1 MISIRSY
8 LAVFVAL
15 LALTALTTGVAFI
28 DLGGIGNVGVAL
40 TIAVIKAVLVTLYFM
55 HLRYSSRLTMVFAAA
70 GIFWLGI
77 MIALT
82 LSDYLSR
89 DWVSRVEAVV
99 N

>member
-1 MISIRSY
+1 M
-8 LAVFVAL
+8 
-15 LALTALTTGVAFI
+15 TTGVAFI
-28 DLGGIGNVGVAL
+28 DLGGIGNVAVAL
-40 TIAVIKAVLVTLYFM
+40 TIAVIKAALVALYFM

>member
-15 LALTALTTGVAFI
+15 LALTAMTTGVAFI
-28 DLGGIGNVGVAL
+28 DLGGIGNVAVAL
-40 TIAVIKAVLVTLYFM
+40 TIAVIKAVLVALYFM

-77 MIALT
+77 MIVLT

-89 DWVSRVEAVV
+89 DWVSMVEAVV

>member
-1 MISIRSY
+1 MISIRGY
-8 LAVFVAL
+8 FAVFTAL

-28 DLGGIGNVGVAL
+28 DLGGIGNVAVAL
-40 TIAVIKAVLVTLYFM
+40 TIAVIKAVLVALYFM
-55 HLRYSSRLTMVFAAA
+55 HLRYSSRLTIIFAGA

-77 MIALT
+77 MIVLT

-89 DWVSRVEAVV
+89 DWVSMVEAVV

>member
-1 MISIRSY
+1 MISIKGY

-28 DLGGIGNVGVAL
+28 DLGGIGNVAVAL

-89 DWVSRVEAVV
+89 DWVRRVEAVV

>member
-1 MISIRSY
+1 MISIKGY

-28 DLGGIGNVGVAL
+28 DLGGIGNVAVAL
-40 TIAVIKAVLVTLYFM
+40 TIAVIKAVLVALYFM
-55 HLRYSSRLTMVFAAA
+55 HLRYSSRLTRVFAAA

>member
-28 DLGGIGNVGVAL
+28 DLGGIGNVAVAL
-40 TIAVIKAVLVTLYFM
+40 TIAVIKATLVALYFM
-55 HLRYSSRLTMVFAAA
+55 HLRYSSRLTMVFAAT

>member
-28 DLGGIGNVGVAL
+28 DLGGIGNVAVAL
-40 TIAVIKAVLVTLYFM
+40 TIAVIKAVLVALYFM
-55 HLRYSSRLTMVFAAA
+55 HLRYSSRLTIIFAGA

-77 MIALT
+77 LVALT
-82 LSDYLSR
+82 LSDYISR
-89 DWVSRVEAVV
+89 G
-99 N
+99 

>member
-28 DLGGIGNVGVAL
+28 DLGGIGNVAVAL

>member
-1 MISIRSY
+1 MISIRGY
-8 LAVFVAL
+8 FAVFTAL

-28 DLGGIGNVGVAL
+28 DLGGIGNVAVAL
-40 TIAVIKAVLVTLYFM
+40 TIAVIKAVLVALYFM

-70 GIFWLGI
+70 GIFWLGV
-77 MIALT
+77 MIVLT

-89 DWVSRVEAVV
+89 DWVSMVEAVV

>member
-1 MISIRSY
+1 MISIKGY

-15 LALTALTTGVAFI
+15 LVLTALTTGVAFI
-28 DLGGIGNVGVAL
+28 DLGGIGNVAVAL

-77 MIALT
+77 MIVLT

-89 DWVSRVEAVV
+89 DWVRRVEAVV

>member
-15 LALTALTTGVAFI
+15 LALTAMTTGVAFI
-28 DLGGIGNVGVAL
+28 DIGGIGNVAVAL
-40 TIAVIKAVLVTLYFM
+40 TIAVIKSVLVALYFM
-55 HLRYSSRLTMVFAAA
+55 HLRYSSRLTIIFAGA

-77 MIALT
+77 MIVLT

-89 DWVSRVEAVV
+89 DWVSMVEAVV

>member
-1 MISIRSY
+1 MISIRGY
-8 LAVFVAL
+8 FAVFTAL

-28 DLGGIGNVGVAL
+28 DLGGIGNVAVAL
-40 TIAVIKAVLVTLYFM
+40 TIAVIKAVLVALYFM
-55 HLRYSSRLTMVFAAA
+55 HLRYSSRLTIIFAGA

-77 MIALT
+77 MIVLT

-89 DWVSRVEAVV
+89 DWVSLVEAVV

>member
-15 LALTALTTGVAFI
+15 LVLTALTTGVAFI
-28 DLGGIGNVGVAL
+28 DLGGIGNVAVAL

-77 MIALT
+77 MIVLT

-89 DWVSRVEAVV
+89 DWVRRVEAVV